1 MDIVSQENDQNIIKL
16 SVPKRFWIKQEIRKL
31 KTQNKETLKLIKFC
45 NKDFSKFEQAF
56 DEEVLL
62 YEELLEELMCTKDL
76 LNISISKNTEKIN
89 NYRNIL
95 SCKQ

>member
-1 MDIVSQENDQNIIKL
+1 MDIVSQKINQNLIKL
-16 SVPKRFWIKQEIRKL
+16 SVPKRFWIKHEIRKL
-31 KTQNKETLKLIKFC
+31 KIQNKATLKIIKFC

-89 NYRNIL
+89 NYKKIL
-95 SCKQ
+95 NFK